1 MKPLWMQWGHNLV
14 KDVTPNNCRYN
25 WDHLLGR
32 LTLLTWDH
40 ILPQQFATYMDGE
53 VIQVKS

>member
-1 MKPLWMQWGHNLV
+1 MQWGHNLV